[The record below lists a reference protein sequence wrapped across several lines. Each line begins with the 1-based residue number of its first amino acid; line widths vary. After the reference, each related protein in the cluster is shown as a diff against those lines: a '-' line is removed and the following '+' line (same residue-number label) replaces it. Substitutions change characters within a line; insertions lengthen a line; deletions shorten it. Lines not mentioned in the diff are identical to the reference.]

1 MTGRFPTRH
10 MASREEINRQEYAD
24 ESNRHYVLYASRG
37 DSRILVPKK
46 KGLPGYT
53 VNFAKPL
60 GIMIHAFIIAVL
72 TVAVVFG
79 YCTFIGN

>member
-1 MTGRFPTRH
+1 
-10 MASREEINRQEYAD
+10 MALCALCEQEGFTNTIF
-24 ESNRHYVLYASRG
+24 EQ
-37 DSRILVPKK
+37 

-60 GIMIHAFIIAVL
+60 GIMIAVL

>member
-1 MTGRFPTRH
+1 MDPRDET
-10 MASREEINRQEYAD
+10 NRQEYA
-24 ESNRHYVLYASRG
+24 NPANWHYVLYASKR
-37 DSRILVPKK
+37 DSRILVPKR

-60 GIMIHAFIIAVL
+60 GILVHVLIIAVL

-79 YCTFIGN
+79 YVAFVCG

>member
-1 MTGRFPTRH
+1 
-10 MASREEINRQEYAD
+10 MALCALCEQEGFTNTIF
-24 ESNRHYVLYASRG
+24 EQ
-37 DSRILVPKK
+37 